1 MANAEVLREVYVRTY
16 VVTEESEYEAK
27 VAKAREAQG
36 AESWRMS
43 KAENARPE
51 ECTTPVQCTATIGL
65 NLLPIQTRR
74 SKFNPIVSR
83 AALNKLSLSRERGV
97 STVQQQLLSTIPTI
111 AERAELS
118 RETSYS
124 SSTYRSSQKGQPPH
138 ASAAY
143 AQVYVRIGCV
153 VAAR

>member
-65 NLLPIQTRR
+65 NLLPIHTRR

-138 ASAAY
+138 ASA
-143 AQVYVRIGCV
+143 VCPSVRTNWMC
-153 VAAR
+153 RSS